1 MPEKKA
7 SANRLE
13 GLPAWAAEKYLALY
27 SDRADSSGI
36 GVA

>member
-7 SANRLE
+7 SANRLD
-13 GLPAWAAEKYLALY
+13 GLPAWADEKYLALY
-27 SDRADSSGI
+27 CDRADSDGI